1 VEIAAEIARCLA
13 RLEHGIEPDRML
25 WHGLSLQERNRFLSI
40 AKQIV
45 IDHFHDYEQA
55 QREEPPV

>member
-1 VEIAAEIARCLA
+1 LA

-25 WHGLSLQERNRFLSI
+25 WHGLSIQERNRFLSI

-55 QREEPPV
+55 NTEDQ